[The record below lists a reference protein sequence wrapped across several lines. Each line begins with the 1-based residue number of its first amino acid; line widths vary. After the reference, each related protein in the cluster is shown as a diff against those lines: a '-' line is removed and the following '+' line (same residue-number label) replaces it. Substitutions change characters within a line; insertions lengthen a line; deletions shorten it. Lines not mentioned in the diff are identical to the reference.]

1 MFGTFWKNRAKG
13 ENGQGMRAIGL
24 MSGTSMDGVD
34 VALIETDGEHIDTLG
49 PSSVYDY
56 SSDEQTRLRQVVADA
71 GSLTDRQ
78 SRPAKLAEAEKR
90 ITQIH
95 CEAVE
100 AFLQDH
106 DIRRETVD
114 IVGFHGQTV
123 LHRPED
129 ALTVQLGDGA
139 LMAES
144 LGIDVAYDFRAADME
159 AGGQGA
165 PLVPVYHQALA
176 GLVDLPLPAVIIN
189 LGGVANVSFIGE
201 DGSLLA
207 FDTGP
212 GNAMIDDWVYKYS
225 GKRRDENGI
234 LAANGRTDPRRLET
248 LLGDPYFLRRPP
260 KSLDR
265 NAFPLSVLEGLSL
278 ADGAATLTAF
288 TVASLIC
295 GLAHLPAA
303 PQVFVLSGGGTRN
316 ATLVANIRKLVPG
329 RVEIAEDVGW
339 NADAIEAQAFAFMA
353 VRAIKGLPITYPGTT
368 GVTAPTPGGVVV
380 TAQSL
385 LPPADRSLG
394 GPAHQR

>member
-1 MFGTFWKNRAKG
+1 
-13 ENGQGMRAIGL
+13 

-34 VALIETDGEHIDTLG
+34 VALIETDGEHIETLG
-49 PSSVYDY
+49 PSSIYDY
-56 SSDEQTRLRQVVADA
+56 SSDERAALHQAVADA
-71 GSLTDRQ
+71 ESLTDRYA
-78 SRPAKLAEAEKR
+78 RPSSLAEAER
-90 ITQIH
+90 LVTEIH

-106 DIRRETVD
+106 DIPRETID
-114 IVGFHGQTV
+114 MVGFHGQTV

-139 LMAES
+139 LMAET

-189 LGGVANVSFIGE
+189 LGGVANVSFIGK
-201 DGSLLA
+201 DGTLLA

-212 GNAMIDDWVYKYS
+212 GNAMIDDWVYKHS
-225 GKRRDENGI
+225 RKRRDENGI
-234 LAANGRTDPRRLET
+234 LAANGRADPRRLET

-260 KSLDR
+260 KSVDR
-265 NAFPLSVLEGLSL
+265 NAFPLSVVDGLSL

-295 GLAHLPAA
+295 GLAHLPAT
-303 PQVFVLSGGGTRN
+303 PQIFVLSGGGTRN

-329 RVEIAEDVGW
+329 RVEIADDVGW
-339 NADAIEAQAFAFMA
+339 NADAIEAQAFAYLA
-353 VRAIKGLPITYPGTT
+353 VRALNGLPISFPGTT
-368 GVTAPTPGGVVV
+368 GVAAPTPGGVIAP
-380 TAQSL
+380 AQSM

-394 GPAHQR
+394 GPAHQG